1 MTYEEAKK
9 RLEDWYAGEDVNIS
23 PELLTTCYKALTEI
37 ISINNKQNQRTNEY
51 EQFYSSR
58 NDLSSHYR

>member
-23 PELLTTCYKALTEI
+23 PELLTTCYRALIEVTKPETKQ
-37 ISINNKQNQRTNEY
+37 NNKVDEY
-51 EQFYSSR
+51 ERFYTSR
-58 NDLSSHYR
+58 NDLSTHYR

>member
-9 RLEDWYAGEDVNIS
+9 RLEAWYRGEDVNIS
-23 PELLTTCYKALTEI
+23 PELLTTCYIALTELL
-37 ISINNKQNQRTNEY
+37 SKANKPNKKEDVY